1 MAVGEKNRVSQPAQP
16 AASSPVGDADGIG
29 KKESGHMG
37 IGDKTRHQFQDL
49 TGKAKEAT
57 GRARRD
63 RPLEREGQRQQKLS
77 RFKKA
82 GEQLKHA
89 FRK

>member
-1 MAVGEKNRVSQPAQP
+1 
-16 AASSPVGDADGIG
+16 
-29 KKESGHMG
+29 MG
-37 IGDKTRHQFQDL
+37 IGDKARHQFQGL

-63 RPLEREGQRQQKLS
+63 RPLEREGQRQQKFSQL
-77 RFKKA
+77 KKA
-82 GEQLKHA
+82 GEHLKHA